1 MARPPRID
9 YADALYHVTSR
20 GNGRQQIFWTDDD
33 RQRFLC
39 QLADGVFSAGIVL
52 YAFAVMDNHF
62 HLLARTPRANL
73 SPFMQRLNSSY
84 ALYARFKHHRPGHQF
99 QGRFKAKLVEDET
112 YLRML
117 TRYIHLN
124 PIKIA
129 ACRKLGRPARVSRL
143 EGYAWSSYPGYV
155 DAGKRLEFVC
165 YDLLADYGR
174 TLPEARRQYRAYVH
188 ACVLEDDAPLL
199 AALAASRHAIGGE
212 KFVEQTEQ
220 RLAIRRSGNALD
232 RDVDLPRTTVPIE
245 RIDETVAAHFTVTPA
260 DLASCLACGG
270 AAKFVAVELACRLT
284 GMTQRAIGTH
294 YGAISSAGV
303 SNIRRRLRTGQY
315 ALGDVVAKLYQQ
327 INPVSS

>member
-9 YADALYHVTSR
+9 FPDALYHVTSR

-33 RQRFLC
+33 RQRFLG
-39 QLADGVFSAGIVL
+39 QLSDGVDAAGIVL
-52 YAFAVMDNHF
+52 YAFALMDNHF

-73 SPFMQRLNSSY
+73 SQFMQRLNTSY

-99 QGRFKAKLVEDET
+99 QGRFQAKLVEDET

-129 ACRKLGRPARVSRL
+129 ACRKLARTARVRRL
-143 EGYAWSSYPGYV
+143 EAYVWSSYPGYV
-155 DAGKRLEFVC
+155 DAGKRLEFVS

-188 ACVLEDDAPLL
+188 ACVLEDDAPIL

-212 KFVEQTEQ
+212 KFVDETER
-220 RLAIRRSGNALD
+220 RLAIRRSGSAVD
-232 RDVDLPRTTVPIE
+232 RDVDLPRTTVSIKC
-245 RIDETVAAHFTVTPA
+245 IDVMVAAHYGVTPA
-260 DLASCLACGG
+260 DLESCLACGG

-284 GMTQRAIGTH
+284 GLTQRAIGAH
-294 YGAISSAGV
+294 YGEISSAGV
-303 SNIRRRLRTGQY
+303 SNIRRRLRQGEY
-315 ALGDVVAKLYQQ
+315 ALSDVVAQLYQQ
-327 INPVSS
+327 ISPVSS